1 MKLFDSSFAALE
13 KALDVRFKRHAVL
26 AGNAANSETPGY
38 RAREVD
44 FAGELK
50 AAFEQQEQTVARTNP
65 AHMDIGGANR
75 SFITYDPSGA
85 VGSDGNNVDLELMMG
100 KLSENGR
107 AYNEAVNFLSIK
119 FRLLRLAARD
129 RGGA

>member
-1 MKLFDSSFAALE
+1 MKLFDSSYAAIE
-13 KALDVRFKRHAVL
+13 KALDVRFKRHTIL
-26 AGNAANSETPGY
+26 TGNTANSETPNY

-65 AHMDIGGANR
+65 SHLDIGGDNR
-75 SFITYDPSGA
+75 SFITYDNSGA
-85 VGSDGNNVDLELMMG
+85 VGADGNNVDLELTMG
-100 KLSENGR
+100 KLSENAR
-107 AYNEAVNFLSIK
+107 TYNSAVNYLSIK
-119 FRLLRLAARD
+119 FRMLRMAARD